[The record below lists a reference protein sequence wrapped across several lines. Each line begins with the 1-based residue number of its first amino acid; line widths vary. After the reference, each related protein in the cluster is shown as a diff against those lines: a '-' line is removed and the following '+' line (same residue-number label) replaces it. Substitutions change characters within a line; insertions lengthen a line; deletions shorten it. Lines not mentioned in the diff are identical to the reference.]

1 MTVNMSKVALILK
14 IFPTPSYPCWNF
26 APSNL
31 LFCFSNS
38 CIGHL
43 NKTQTEIVVMLTLP
57 VLERYTEN
65 IFESVKDFGGPTV
78 KWWPPKIFAKLH
90 GNALLFINIVQY

>member
-1 MTVNMSKVALILK
+1 
-14 IFPTPSYPCWNF
+14 
-26 APSNL
+26 
-31 LFCFSNS
+31 
-38 CIGHL
+38 
-43 NKTQTEIVVMLTLP
+43 MLTLP
-57 VLERYTEN
+57 DLERYTEN